1 MIAAGLRGSM
11 IPSDKSVHALQR
23 FGLGARPGD
32 LARVQR
38 DPVGALQ
45 AEINRPRVTLL
56 SKPGLLSTS
65 EAIKASDEFKV
76 ERRKRLASEPRPAE
90 DAAAMS
96 APSRRGKGM
105 MERQQSALANSQEI
119 YRDEV
124 VARYE
129 AAQKAE
135 CGFAERLV
143 WFWSN
148 HFAISAAKGARLRN
162 TAGAFEREAIRPH
175 VFGRFADM
183 LLAVEQH
190 PSMIMFLDNH
200 ISIGPNSPAGSRRGR
215 GLNENLAREILE
227 LHTLGVNGGYTQADV
242 LALAKIITGWTI
254 GEKQDGSRGTFTFNP
269 NRHEPGAH
277 KVLTRSYA
285 QAGVGQGQAVLA
297 DLARHPST
305 ARFIATKLVR
315 HFVADD
321 PPADLVEHLAK
332 TFEGTDGNLAKVSRA
347 LIDAPA
353 AWDAPATKLRS
364 PQELLAA
371 MLRATN
377 ISLEGP
383 QLVRLL
389 MTLGHRPWSP
399 GGPDGFPDTAAY
411 WVSASGMRAR
421 LDVASVVARR
431 AEDNSD
437 PAMLVGQILGP
448 ISSKETRS
456 AIAAADSRA
465 QGLAILFASPEFQR
479 R

>member
-11 IPSDKSVHALQR
+11 IPPDKSVHALQR

-45 AEINRPRVTLL
+45 AEINRPRATLL

-76 ERRKRLASEPRPAE
+76 ERRQRLAAEPRPGE

-105 MERQQSALANSQEI
+105 MERQQSALASSQEI

-285 QAGVGQGQAVLA
+285 QAGMGQGQAVLA

-321 PPADLVEHLAK
+321 PPAELVEHLAK

-364 PQELLAA
+364 PQELLVA

-399 GGPDGFPDTAAY
+399 GGPDGFPDTAAH
-411 WVSASGMRAR
+411 
-421 LDVASVVARR
+421 VASVVARR

>member
-1 MIAAGLRGSM
+1 M

-32 LARVQR
+32 LDRVQR

-45 AEINRPRVTLL
+45 AEINRPRAILL
-56 SKPGLLSTS
+56 SKQGLLSTA
-65 EAIKASDEFKV
+65 EAVRATDEDKA
-76 ERRKRLASEPRPAE
+76 ERRKRLAAEPNPAE
-90 DAAAMS
+90 DAGAMS
-96 APSRRGKGM
+96 APPRRGKGM
-105 MERQQSALANSQEI
+105 MERQQDALGGAQEI

-124 VARYE
+124 AARYE
-129 AAQKAE
+129 AAQRAE

-148 HFAISAAKGARLRN
+148 HFAVSAVKGGRLRG

-190 PSMIMFLDNH
+190 PSMIMFLDNNL
-200 ISIGPNSPAGSRRGR
+200 SIGPNSAAGSRRGR

-242 LALAKIITGWTI
+242 LALAKIITGWTV
-254 GEKQDGSRGTFTFNP
+254 GDKRDGNHGVFTFNP
-269 NRHEPGAH
+269 HRHEPGVH

-285 QAGVGQGQAVLA
+285 QTGVQQGEAVLA

-321 PPADLVEHLAK
+321 PPANLVDRIAR
-332 TFEGTDGNLAKVSRA
+332 TFEVTDGDLAKVYRS
-347 LIDAPA
+347 LIEAPA

-364 PQELLAA
+364 PQELVAA

-399 GGPDGFPDTAAY
+399 GGPDGFPDTAAH
-411 WVSASGMRAR
+411 WISPSGMRAR

-431 AEDNSD
+431 AEANSD
-437 PAMLVGQILGP
+437 PAMLVDQTLGP
-448 ISSKETRS
+448 ISSQETRS

>member
-1 MIAAGLRGSM
+1 M

-32 LARVQR
+32 LARVQG
-38 DPVGALQ
+38 DPVGALL
-45 AEINRPRVTLL
+45 AEIDQPNLALV
-56 SKPGLLSTS
+56 SKPGLLSTA
-65 EAIKASDEFKV
+65 EAVGALDVYTV
-76 ERRKRLASEPRPAE
+76 ERRKRLAAEPPADGATKRATRPRGKSM
-90 DAAAMS
+90 AMS
-96 APSRRGKGM
+96 DREESAAP
-105 MERQQSALANSQEI
+105 AVPHEI
-119 YRDEV
+119 YRNEV

-148 HFAISAAKGARLRN
+148 HFAIAAGKGARLRV

-190 PSMIMFLDNH
+190 PSMIMFLDNYL
-200 ISIGPNSPAGSRRGR
+200 SIGPNSPAGSRRGR

-227 LHTLGVNGGYTQADV
+227 LHTLGVDGGYSQADV
-242 LALAKIITGWTI
+242 QSFAKVLTGWAV
-254 GEKQDGSRGTFTFNP
+254 GEKRDAGRGTFVFNAL
-269 NRHEPGAH
+269 RHEPGAQ
-277 KVLTRSYA
+277 KVLTRIYPEG
-285 QAGVGQGQAVLA
+285 GVEQGRAVLA

-315 HFVADD
+315 HFVADE
-321 PPADLVEHLAK
+321 PPPELVADVAK
-332 TFEGTDGNLAKVSRA
+332 TFEATDGDLAKVSRA
-347 LIDAPA
+347 LVEAPV
-353 AWDAPATKLRS
+353 AWEPPATKLRN
-364 PQELLAA
+364 PQEFVAA

-377 ISLEGP
+377 VSAEGP

-389 MTLGHRPWSP
+389 MTLGHQPWNP
-399 GGPDGFPDTAAY
+399 GGPDGFPDKAAD
-411 WVSASGMRAR
+411 WLSPSGMRGR
-421 LDVASVVARR
+421 LDVASVIAQR
-431 AEDNSD
+431 AEATSD
-437 PAMLVGQILGP
+437 PATLVGQVLGP
-448 ISSKETRS
+448 TSSKETRS

-465 QGLAILFASPEFQR
+465 QGLAILFSSPEFQR